1 MIQCRW
7 VLGLVAMV
15 LVVVLFTM
23 PTSAQSQTQMT
34 CEQQAVIL
42 DQLVGDV
49 GNHRRTVEIEAA
61 ALRVRVR
68 ALESELKEEQKKA
81 APTPATPALP
91 SPKPGE
97 K

>member
-42 DQLVGDV
+42 DQLVGDISSS
-49 GNHRRTVEIEAA
+49 RRSAEIDAA
-61 ALRVRVR
+61 TLRVRVR
-68 ALESELKEEQKKA
+68 VLESDLKA
-81 APTPATPALP
+81 AQKPVLAPAPPATPASTP
-91 SPKPGE
+91 SE
-97 K
+97 H